1 MEYDQHSYFQ
11 IHGFQVKTKIYNNSV
26 VTLVMKISTK
36 SLIVTQLLG
45 KKYVK
50 NTKITQVYLS
60 HIIIHFNAGANL
72 SV

>member
-1 MEYDQHSYFQ
+1 
-11 IHGFQVKTKIYNNSV
+11 
-26 VTLVMKISTK
+26 MKISTK
-36 SLIVTQLLG
+36 SLIVTQLLR

-72 SV
+72 SVWSTEVLIKDLIDWDKS